1 MTPLPHITL
10 NAGPNAT
17 ALSTLRGATRPT
29 DPYDG
34 INCCHYTGDTPHHIQ
49 TSRTLLA
56 RHLRIPLQK
65 LIIPR
70 QTHSAN
76 VATITHPH
84 HIPPLTDT
92 DALVTNLPR
101 TPLLI
106 HTADCVPII
115 LHDPHTHT
123 IAAIHAG
130 WRGAIADITTHTVN
144 AMTTLGAHP
153 SHIIAAMGPAICPK
167 CFETSPQIAAQ
178 FPPHLITYPQHP
190 TPPRRHTRTHPTP
203 AHQSRNTTPPHI
215 HATTLHPLQ
224 PPHPLLRTPPHHQL
238 RPHHH
243 PHPHQPL
250 TPPHLHYNIPL
261 SNASIKLPA
270 VTFTTLIPILSAN
283 LRIA

>member
-1 MTPLPHITL
+1 MTQLPHITL

-17 ALSTLRGATRPT
+17 ALSTLRGATNPT

-34 INCCHYTGDTPHHIQ
+34 LNCCHYTGDTPQHIQ

-76 VATITHPH
+76 VATITDPDN
-84 HIPPLTDT
+84 IPPLTDT

-144 AMTTLGAHP
+144 AMTL
-153 SHIIAAMGPAICPK
+153 SLIHI
-167 CFETSPQIAAQ
+167 
-178 FPPHLITYPQHP
+178 
-190 TPPRRHTRTHPTP
+190 
-203 AHQSRNTTPPHI
+203 
-215 HATTLHPLQ
+215 
-224 PPHPLLRTPPHHQL
+224 
-238 RPHHH
+238 
-243 PHPHQPL
+243 
-250 TPPHLHYNIPL
+250 
-261 SNASIKLPA
+261 
-270 VTFTTLIPILSAN
+270 
-283 LRIA
+283 

>member
-190 TPPRRHTRTHPTP
+190 
-203 AHQSRNTTPPHI
+203 SLSLIHI
-215 HATTLHPLQ
+215 
-224 PPHPLLRTPPHHQL
+224 
-238 RPHHH
+238 
-243 PHPHQPL
+243 
-250 TPPHLHYNIPL
+250 
-261 SNASIKLPA
+261 
-270 VTFTTLIPILSAN
+270 
-283 LRIA
+283 